1 MTPIKPLLA
10 HPHDAS
16 EPCPGGCED
25 IEVVEGEVCKVKRD
39 VATLEQRISTIHD
52 RMTRFETRLDEGNLR
67 MSHIETNLNSNS
79 ATLATNTTDTTEIL
93 EILRDSKAFFRLA
106 ASAGAVLKWTLGV
119 ATAVL
124 LFLYAIKDWS
134 KH

>member
-1 MTPIKPLLA
+1 MTPIKPLLP

-39 VATLEQRISTIHD
+39 VATLESRVAAIND
-52 RMTRFETRLDEGNLR
+52 RMIRFETRLDEGNLR
-67 MSHIETNLNSNS
+67 MGHIETSLNSNS
-79 ATLATNTTDTTEIL
+79 ATLATNTSETTEIL

-119 ATAVL
+119 ATTVL